1 MGDNHHRRSIRLK
14 GFNYAQPGGYFITI
28 CTVNRE
34 YLFGNIVDGKMRL
47 NALGKIVAEE
57 WNKTSSI
64 RANVELDAFVVMPN
78 HIHGIIILNDD
89 GGITSA
95 RYRRGELQFAPTYT
109 NPKFKSPS
117 QTIGAIVRGFKSAT
131 TKRINA
137 LRNTYGVPLW
147 QRNYYE
153 HIMRGEKDYNAIC
166 EYILNNPLQWQYDSE
181 NNEKIIIGVR
191 DADSFC
197 KIRGNP

>member
-1 MGDNHHRRSIRLK
+1 MAYNHHRRSIRLK
-14 GFNYAQPGGYFITI
+14 GFDYAQPGGYFITI

-34 YLFGNIVDGKMRL
+34 YLFGTIVDGKMRL

-95 RYRRGELQFAPTYT
+95 RSRRGELQFAPTRT